1 MCNPLAIVAG
11 VTSTAGG
18 IMQGR
23 AARRQARGQAAYAAQ
38 QEAINHYN
46 YEQQT
51 DYQSRLMEFQS
62 DQYARFAASQA
73 DSLSGQFG
81 AVLDNIDMAKMR
93 TLQSINQRAQK
104 AASSMAFTS
113 AAAAESGV
121 QGKSIQ
127 AAMNTYQAAEAQ
139 ATEVEVANLKGYV
152 RQQQRNATAYRAAAQ
167 NALNRAWP
175 APMAPINLPGPQ
187 SPVSQPGMMPYI
199 LSGISSGIGAGV
211 SVYDASKGLFSGG
224 GN

>member
-1 MCNPLAIVAG
+1 MCTPLAIVAG

-23 AARRQARGQAAYAAQ
+23 AARRQARGQAAYQAQ

-46 YEQQT
+46 YEQQV
-51 DYQSRLMEFQS
+51 DYQHRLMDFQS
-62 DQYARFAASQA
+62 DQYSKFAAQQS

-81 AVLDNIDMAKMR
+81 AILDNIDQAKAR
-93 TLQSINQRAQK
+93 TLQSIGQRAQK
-104 AASSMAFTS
+104 AAASMAFTS

-139 ATEVEVANLKGYV
+139 AAEVEVANLKGYV
-152 RQQQRNATAYRAAAQ
+152 RQQQRNALAYRAAAQ
-167 NALNRAWP
+167 NALNRALP

-187 SPVSQPGMMPYI
+187 SPVSQPGMMPYV

-211 SVYDASKGLFSGG
+211 STYDVTRTL
-224 GN
+224 